1 MNNDYFSLLRTA
13 WHYARSEK
21 RTYIIVYILFALA
34 NVSQSIYPIIFGN
47 FVNQVQADSTKIW
60 NSLLIYIGIYLFLKI
75 FEWVFHGPA
84 RILERTLAFNLSQ
97 NFLQEKYHQVLHLP
111 AAWHTDNHSGATIN
125 RIRKS
130 YEALKDFFEN
140 GFMYFAT
147 FAKFFIALFAMVY
160 FSPLFG
166 GIGLL
171 LGLFTIRVLFWFD
184 VPYIK
189 TLDEVNEAE
198 HQVSATL
205 FDSIANIRTV
215 ITLRL
220 EKSMENGL
228 YQKVRAIFPAYKKN
242 MYINEWKWFAADI
255 LVASIYAIVALGY
268 VYQNYN
274 SGKPVAVGNL
284 IVLLGFVNQ
293 FTSVF
298 HDVAWQ
304 YTNIIQFNTNVN
316 ASKDIT
322 ESYNALNKTST
333 SAELPVNWKNI
344 DINDLNFSY
353 HTEYNNERK
362 AQSLHGIHLNL
373 KRGARIA
380 IIGESGGGKSTV
392 LALLRGL
399 YAPEQST
406 KLTVDEKPIDNWN
419 ILGNTVTLFP
429 QEPEIFDNTI
439 EHNLTLGL
447 PYNEKTVDAACE
459 IANVT
464 EIIAQ
469 LPNGKSSH
477 IQEKGV
483 NLSGGQKQRLALAR
497 GILAAQESTI
507 VLLDEPTSSVDAKT
521 EYAIY
526 KNLLAAFKDKTVIST
541 LHRLHL
547 LVFFDYVYI
556 MKQGRIIDEGTFL
569 NLKEKSPTF
578 KELWKHQ
585 EIIMQTEV

>member
-13 WHYARSEK
+13 WNYARTEK
-21 RTYIIVYILFALA
+21 RTYILVYVLFSIA
-34 NVSQSIYPIIFGN
+34 NLSQSVYPIAFGW
-47 FVNQVQADSTKIW
+47 FVNQAQNNTAHIW
-60 NSLLIYIGIYLFLKI
+60 YSLLIYIGIYMGLKLL
-75 FEWVFHGPA
+75 EWFFHGPA

-130 YEALKDFFEN
+130 YEALKNFFED
-140 GFMYFAT
+140 GFMFFHT
-147 FAKFFIALFAMVY
+147 FSKFFIALAAMIY

-166 GIGLL
+166 GIGLI
-171 LGLFTIRVLFWFD
+171 LGVFTIWVLFKFD

-198 HQVSATL
+198 HEVSATL

-242 MYINEWKWFAADI
+242 IYINEWKWFVADI

-268 VYQNYN
+268 VYQNF
-274 SGKPVAVGNL
+274 SQSKHVDIGSL
-284 IVLLGFVNQ
+284 IILLGYINE

-298 HDVAWQ
+298 HDVGWQ
-304 YTNIIQFNTNVN
+304 YTNIIQLNTSVN

-322 ESYNALNKTST
+322 ETYNALNKTNT
-333 SAELPVNWKNI
+333 SSELPQNWKKI
-344 DINDLNFSY
+344 DIKDLSFSY
-353 HTEYNNERK
+353 HEEYDTTRK
-362 AQSLHGIHLNL
+362 AQSLHNIDLNL
-373 KRGARIA
+373 ERGRRIA

-399 YAPEQST
+399 YIPEDST
-406 KLTVDEKPIDNWN
+406 QLVVDEKNIPNWN
-419 ILGNTVTLFP
+419 TLGNTVTLFP

-447 PYNEKTVDAACE
+447 PYDEKTVDSACE

-464 EIIAQ
+464 EIISQ
-469 LPNGKSSH
+469 LPNGKASH

-497 GILAAQESTI
+497 GILAAQLSTI

-521 EYAIY
+521 EYEIY
-526 KNLLAAFKDKTVIST
+526 KNLLEAFKDKTVIST

-556 MKQGRIIDEGTFL
+556 MKQGRIIDEGTFA
-569 NLKEKSPTF
+569 NLKENSPTF

-585 EIIMQTEV
+585 EILFKE

>member
-13 WHYARSEK
+13 WHYARAEK
-21 RTYIIVYILFALA
+21 RTYIFVYVLFALA

-47 FVNQVQADSTKIW
+47 FVNQVQSDSTKIW
-60 NSLLIYIGIYLFLKI
+60 HSLLVYIGIYMFLKL

-166 GIGLL
+166 GIGLI

-220 EKSMENGL
+220 ERSMESGL
-228 YQKVRAIFPAYKKN
+228 SQKIRAIFPSYRKN
-242 MYINEWKWFAADI
+242 MFINEWKWFAADI

-268 VYQNYN
+268 VYQHYS
-274 SGKPVAVGNL
+274 SGKIADVGNL
-284 IVLLGFVNQ
+284 IILLGFVNQ

-304 YTNIIQFNTNVN
+304 YTNIIQYNTNVN
-316 ASKDIT
+316 ASKDI
-322 ESYNALNKTST
+322 SDAFNALNKK
-333 SAELPVNWKNI
+333 SASNELPQNWKDI
-344 DINDLNFSY
+344 DIKDLSFSY
-353 HTEYNNERK
+353 HTDYDTERK
-362 AQSLHGIHLNL
+362 AQSLHNLNLNL

-392 LALLRGL
+392 LSLLRGL
-399 YAPEQST
+399 YLPEDSIQ
-406 KLTVDEKPIDNWN
+406 LTVDEQKISDWN
-419 ILGNTVTLFP
+419 TLGNTVTLFP

-447 PYNEKTVDAACE
+447 PYDEKTVDAACE

-464 EIIAQ
+464 EIIQQ
-469 LPNGKSSH
+469 LPNGKASH

-497 GILAAQESTI
+497 GILAAKQSTI

-526 KNLLAAFKDKTVIST
+526 KNLLEAFKDKTVIST

-556 MKQGRIIDEGTFL
+556 MKQGRIIDEGTFA
-569 NLKEKSPTF
+569 NLKENSVTF

-585 EIIMQTEV
+585 EILLKE